1 MLKLKRFFKRIRR
14 SIWLYPALY
23 SIFAVV
29 LAFGV
34 ILIDARVFFDAS
46 GYIPSVFL
54 TSTEL
59 AKNVLGIIAS
69 AFITIMTFTFSTTM
83 VVLTMYTSQFSPRV
97 VENFLE
103 EKSTMKAFGIFVSGF
118 LYAIISL
125 LFIRDILSDYRII
138 AGTIGVVYI
147 VIGIFNFIIFIHNVG
162 TYTQASNLID
172 RLFHQASQSILK
184 YCKVMEQY
192 SLALKEE
199 VEKVESKLQ
208 IKAPKNGY
216 LLNMD
221 YLGLLKISKDKNIQ
235 IVAEKVH
242 GQFVTEEDIVLHI
255 CYSGDSDMDQNT
267 LKDISSC
274 IVIGERRNE
283 EDDLG
288 FALKKLVEVSLKA
301 LSPGI
306 NDPNTAI
313 LCIQDLGLLMRELAV
328 LEPGFRMMEDAGG
341 EVYREGLDFGTL
353 LRDVFHQIIYY
364 GKGDFFVMMSLMK
377 ALGHITENIS
387 AGNQPDLENF
397 LVYTEKVLV
406 SLHWEKED
414 QFYFQNEIQGIR
426 LRLENRRV
434 NQ

>member
-172 RLFHQASQSILK
+172 RLFHQASQSILEYSK
-184 YCKVMEQY
+184 AMDHY
-192 SLALKEE
+192 SLAPKEE

-208 IKAPKNGY
+208 IKAPQNGY

-221 YLGLLKISKDKNIQ
+221 YLGLLKISKDKKIQ
-235 IVAEKVH
+235 IVVEKVH
-242 GQFVTEEDIVLHI
+242 G
-255 CYSGDSDMDQNT
+255 
-267 LKDISSC
+267 
-274 IVIGERRNE
+274 
-283 EDDLG
+283 
-288 FALKKLVEVSLKA
+288 
-301 LSPGI
+301 
-306 NDPNTAI
+306 
-313 LCIQDLGLLMRELAV
+313 
-328 LEPGFRMMEDAGG
+328 
-341 EVYREGLDFGTL
+341 
-353 LRDVFHQIIYY
+353 
-364 GKGDFFVMMSLMK
+364 
-377 ALGHITENIS
+377 
-387 AGNQPDLENF
+387 
-397 LVYTEKVLV
+397 
-406 SLHWEKED
+406 
-414 QFYFQNEIQGIR
+414 
-426 LRLENRRV
+426 
-434 NQ
+434 